1 MKHTNNILGFLPRT
15 NPFKSTLVWFLM
27 VLTALSLSGCF
38 GDKEEVRESITKGW
52 SPKTF
57 FQQAQD
63 SDSVDA
69 KIQLHKQ
76 LQAAYPGSKYALQS
90 KLEVAYT
97 LYKDEEYDQAIDNL
111 NNYIKLYPEH
121 FSTPYAYYLRGVIS
135 QDKSRSILDEFVTD
149 NAQRDVKSVRD
160 AFNYYLALI
169 EKFPKNQY
177 SEEAKT
183 RLIVLRNILARHEL
197 FVAIYYTK
205 KGANIAAINRAK
217 FIIEKYPN
225 TPSVPAALHLMAHN
239 YDAIS
244 ALKLAADTRRVLKN
258 SYPLYK
264 PHYSLKK

>member
-1 MKHTNNILGFLPRT
+1 M
-15 NPFKSTLVWFLM
+15 KSTHQISILLANQGLLK
-27 VLTALSLSGCF
+27 LTLILPILALLLHGCF
-38 GDKEEVRESITKGW
+38 WDTKEPREAITKGW

-57 FQQAQD
+57 FKQAQD
-63 SDSVDA
+63 ADSVED
-69 KIQLHKQ
+69 KINLHKQ

-111 NNYIKLYPEH
+111 NSYIKLYPEH

-135 QDKSRSILDEFVTD
+135 ESKSRSILDEFVTD

-169 EKFPKNQY
+169 EKFPKTEY
-177 SEEAKT
+177 SEEAKS
-183 RLIVLRNILARHEL
+183 RLIILRNILARHEL
-197 FVAIYYTK
+197 FVAIFYTK

-239 YDAIS
+239 YDAI
-244 ALKLAADTRRVLKN
+244 AAAKLAQDARRVLNK
-258 SYPLYK
+258 SYPLYEQ
-264 PHYSLKK
+264 HYSLEK